1 MSLPARKTA
10 LFPRVSLSLCLLC
23 CSWLPATGV
32 AAEQPAAVDLV
43 DPLVGTQGDHG
54 QLTPAV
60 SVPFGLVQLGPD
72 TQPGNHMGYDYADG
86 LLRGF
91 SHTRSVGVGC
101 GGGGGDLLVRVD
113 YAGDE
118 TRPAPIDKT
127 SEVATPGRYRLR
139 YGRDG
144 IEAEMA
150 ATNAAGIARF
160 TLPRAGRVVVTLDA
174 MHSYAKRIDARWD
187 STQAGALRGALQ
199 GGTVCDEGAYRLWFA
214 SALRHNG
221 RPLDD
226 QASPDAQ
233 QRLRFV
239 LEVAAGDT
247 VELRSAFS
255 TVDGDSAA
263 RVLARELGT
272 QSLEDVQAATRQAWS
287 QALARIEIEGGDAQ
301 RRALF
306 YTSLF
311 HALQSP
317 SRIDDVDGRYRA
329 ADGVVRQV
337 ERGHHRYSGWAVW
350 DNYRTQLPLLAL
362 IDPQRSADIAASL
375 AELYAIGKPQWST
388 RTEPFITVRTEHAGI
403 ALLDFLRKGV
413 GGVDAKAL
421 LPRMAA
427 DSASL
432 QRTTP
437 DQIIEAAYDDWAVW
451 QLAKDLGQDRIARD
465 FEQRALSYRPMWL
478 QVFRDI
484 APDFD
489 TVRARGLYQ
498 GTLWQYRWA
507 GVFDLDW
514 LRGQALGPARF
525 DAQLRQFF
533 DENRYNMTNQPDIQV
548 PAMYALTTTPARG
561 QALVERLLT
570 QPIDHAY
577 ANEGNRK
584 TSWHG
589 RSFALEPMGF
599 ADGMDDD
606 AGCMSAWY
614 VWNSLGL
621 YPLVLG
627 QPRYV
632 VSAVPAFP
640 RVRLHPQPGRTL
652 TIERQGGG
660 TSVKAVEIDGKAMP
674 LPWIDHAALLRQTT
688 LRMRTGD

>member
-1 MSLPARKTA
+1 MSLP
-10 LFPRVSLSLCLLC
+10 FRVVPLLPLSLLLWLWC
-23 CSWLPATGV
+23 CTPLH
-32 AAEQPAAVDLV
+32 AAEAHAGEAAAIDLV

-60 SVPFGLVQLGPD
+60 GAPFGLVQLGPD

-91 SHTRSVGVGC
+91 SHTRAVGVGC

-113 YAGDE
+113 YAGDQA
-118 TRPAPIDKT
+118 RPAPIDKT
-127 SEVATPGRYRLR
+127 SESAAPGRYRLR

-144 IEAEMA
+144 IDAELA
-150 ATNAAGIARF
+150 ATQAAGIARF

-174 MHSYAKRIDARWD
+174 MHSYAKRIDARWE

-199 GGTVCDEGAYRLWFA
+199 GGTVCDEGVYRLWFA
-214 SALRHNG
+214 STLRHNG
-221 RPLDD
+221 RALDLH
-226 QASPDAQ
+226 AAPDAE
-233 QRLRFV
+233 QRLRFE

-247 VELRSAFS
+247 LELRSAFS
-255 TVDGDSAA
+255 TVDTDSAA
-263 RVLARELGT
+263 RVLAGELGS
-272 QSLEDVQAATRQAWS
+272 QSLTEVQASTREAWR
-287 QALARIEIEGGDAQ
+287 QALARVEIEGGDAQ

-311 HALQSP
+311 RAMQSP

-329 ADGVVRQV
+329 ADGVVRRV
-337 ERGHHRYSGWAVW
+337 DKGHHRYSGWAVW

-362 IDPQRSADIAASL
+362 VDPVRSADIAASL

-427 DSASL
+427 DSATL

-451 QLAKDLGQDRIARD
+451 QLAQDLGEKQIARD
-465 FEQRALSYRPMWL
+465 FERRALSYRPMWL
-478 QVFRDI
+478 EVFRDI

-514 LRGQALGPARF
+514 LRGQALGPQRF
-525 DAQLRQFF
+525 DAQLQQFF

-548 PAMYALTTTPARG
+548 PALYAITATPTRG

-584 TSWHG
+584 TPWHG
-589 RSFALEPMGF
+589 HSFALEPMGF

-632 VSAVPAFP
+632 VSAVPASA
-640 RVRLHPQPGRTL
+640 RVRLHPQPGRTIS
-652 TIERQGGG
+652 IERQGDGA
-660 TSVKAVEIDGKAMP
+660 AVRAVDIDGKATP
-674 LPWIDHAALLRQTT
+674 LPWIEHAALLHDTT

>member
-1 MSLPARKTA
+1 MFLPFRVVT
-10 LFPRVSLSLCLLC
+10 LLPRLSLSLCLWC
-23 CSWLPATGV
+23 CSPPH
-32 AAEQPAAVDLV
+32 AAEAHAGEAAAIDLV

-60 SVPFGLVQLGPD
+60 GAPFGLVQLGPD

-91 SHTRSVGVGC
+91 SHTRAVGVGC

-118 TRPAPIDKT
+118 GRPAPMDKT
-127 SEVATPGRYRLR
+127 SESAAPGRYRLR

-144 IEAEMA
+144 IDAELA
-150 ATNAAGIARF
+150 ASHAAGIARF
-160 TLPRAGRVVVTLDA
+160 SLPRAGRLVVTLDA
-174 MHSYAKRIDARWD
+174 KHSYAKRIDARWE

-199 GGTVCDEGAYRLWFA
+199 GGTVCDEGVYRLWFA
-214 SALRHNG
+214 STLRLNG
-221 RPLDD
+221 RVLDLH
-226 QASPDAQ
+226 AAPDAE
-233 QRLRFV
+233 QRLRFE
-239 LEVAAGDT
+239 LQVAAGDT
-247 VELRSAFS
+247 LELRSAFS
-255 TVDGDSAA
+255 TVDSDSAA
-263 RVLARELGT
+263 HVLAVELGS
-272 QSLEDVQAATRQAWS
+272 QSLTQVQASTREAWR
-287 QALARIEIEGGDAQ
+287 QALARIEVEGGDAQ

-306 YTSLF
+306 YTYLF
-311 HALQSP
+311 RAMQSP

-329 ADGVVRQV
+329 ADGVVRRV
-337 ERGHHRYSGWAVW
+337 EKGHHRYSGWAVW

-362 IDPQRSADIAASL
+362 IDPARSADIAASL

-388 RTEPFITVRTEHAGI
+388 RTEPFVTVRTEHAGI

-427 DSASL
+427 DSATL

-451 QLAKDLGQDRIARD
+451 QLAQDLGEKRIARE
-465 FEQRALSYRPMWL
+465 FAQRALSYRPMWL
-478 QVFRDI
+478 EVFRDI

-514 LRGQALGPARF
+514 LRGQALGAQRF

-548 PAMYALTTTPARG
+548 PALYAITATPARG

-584 TSWHG
+584 TPWHG
-589 RSFALEPMGF
+589 RSFALEPTGF

-632 VSAVPAFP
+632 VSAVPAFA
-640 RVRLHPQPGRTL
+640 RVRLHPQPGRSIS
-652 TIERQGGG
+652 IERQGNGA
-660 TSVKAVEIDGKAMP
+660 SVKAVDIDGKTMP
-674 LPWIDHAALLRQTT
+674 LPWIEHAALLRETT

>member
-1 MSLPARKTA
+1 MP
-10 LFPRVSLSLCLLC
+10 LSLVRCCLLAC
-23 CSWLPATGV
+23 LALAFIPAQATTT
-32 AAEQPAAVDLV
+32 PVDLV
-43 DPLVGTQGDHG
+43 DPFVGTQGDHG

-60 SVPFGLVQLGPD
+60 GAPFGLVLLGPD
-72 TQPGNHMGYDYADG
+72 TQPGNHMGYDFADG

-91 SHTRSVGVGC
+91 SHTRAVGVGC

-118 TRPAPIDKT
+118 DRPTTIDKT
-127 SEVATPGRYRLR
+127 SESASPGRYHLR
-139 YGRDG
+139 YGAAG
-144 IEAEMA
+144 IAADLA

-160 TLPRAGRVVVTLDA
+160 SLPRAGRVVVTLDP
-174 MHSYAKRIDARWD
+174 MHAYAKRIDARWE
-187 STQAGALRGALQ
+187 STRVDALRGALE
-199 GGTVCDEGAYRLWFA
+199 GGTVCDEGVYRLWFA

-221 RPLDD
+221 QMLA
-226 QASPDAQ
+226 QTVQPDAQ
-233 QRLRFV
+233 RRLRITLDV
-239 LEVAAGDT
+239 QAGDT

-255 TVDGDSAA
+255 TVDAVSAE
-263 RVLARELGT
+263 RVLDRELGR
-272 QSLEDVQAATRQAWS
+272 QSLEDIQRSTRAAWTA
-287 QALARIEIEGGDAQ
+287 ALSRIELDGGQDQ

-311 HALQSP
+311 RAMQSP

-329 ADGVVRQV
+329 ADGVIRQV
-337 ERGHHRYSGWAVW
+337 ADGHHRYSGWAVW

-362 IDPQRSADIAASL
+362 VDPQRAADVAASL

-388 RTEPFITVRTEHAGI
+388 RTEPFVTVRTEHAGI
-403 ALLDFLRKGV
+403 ALLDFLRKGI
-413 GGVDAKAL
+413 GGVDARAL

-427 DSASL
+427 DSTTL
-432 QRTTP
+432 QRETP
-437 DQIIEAAYDDWAVW
+437 DQIVEAAYDDWAVW
-451 QLAKDLGQDRIARD
+451 QLAEDLGDKPLARD
-465 FEQRALSYRPMWL
+465 FRQRALSYRPMWL
-478 QVFRDI
+478 KVFHDI
-484 APDFD
+484 ALDFD

-514 LRGQALGPARF
+514 LRNEALGPQRF
-525 DAQLRQFF
+525 DAELQRFF

-548 PAMYALTTTPARG
+548 PALYAITAAPQRG

-584 TSWHG
+584 TPWHG
-589 RSFALEPMGF
+589 RSFALDPVGL

-606 AGCMSAWY
+606 AGCMSSWY
-614 VWNSLGL
+614 VWASLGL

-632 VSAVPAFP
+632 VAAVPAFP
-640 RVRLHPQPGRTL
+640 RIRIHPDAGSTI
-652 TIERQGGG
+652 TIERDGDGH
-660 TSVKAVEIDGKAMP
+660 AVTAVDVDSRDTP
-674 LPWIDHAALLRQTT
+674 LPWIDHAALVRGAT
-688 LRMRTGD
+688 LRIQTGD